1 MARSE
6 YYKRLTTAASGHRES
21 AQFVYYASSAGPL
34 LRIVRQARYR
44 TELVVVCSPE
54 LGARIRYRVAGN
66 LYEMS
71 PPPAYIVR
79 DVIAELGRLAGLPDG
94 AFPKEGIIDLKL
106 STGHAKWKIHMASAD
121 DECILTAIRE

>member
-1 MARSE
+1 MSNNPT
-6 YYKRLTTAASGHRES
+6 KRFT
-21 AQFVYYASSAGPL
+21 L
-34 LRIVRQARYR
+34 LVLFQAWQDNA